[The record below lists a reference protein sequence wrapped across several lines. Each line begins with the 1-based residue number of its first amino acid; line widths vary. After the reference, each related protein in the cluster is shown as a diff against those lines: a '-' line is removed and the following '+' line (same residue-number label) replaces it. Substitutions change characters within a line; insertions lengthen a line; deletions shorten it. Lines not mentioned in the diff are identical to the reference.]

1 MPATLTGFYI
11 NLDRSTDRD
20 AWMREQL
27 DRLGMTW
34 VRRAPAIDAA
44 TLAPRPASPLL
55 PGEIACYAS
64 HLAVI
69 RQAPPD
75 AFTLVL
81 EDDTELSP
89 QAAEVLTHAV
99 AGGLPGTDV
108 LLLECQH
115 HFSLSHV
122 AALWGAAHKHFLP
135 DANGG
140 VTRRVRGIELMEAA
154 QFYKWG
160 LPAYVVT
167 PAGRAKLL
175 PLLERGFAEGPQRP
189 IDRHIE
195 AAFVSG
201 ELRGLIAMPFLATT
215 GLRWHGRSTIGNGY
229 RMPGDTLMVIRRLL
243 FAGPIDDATAMA
255 QGLSRLPGDPALD
268 MLSVALRQVA
278 LMHRAEAQF
287 AAQLIG
293 ADGTPRVSDPGLP
306 PSPPGRGPG

>member
-1 MPATLTGFYI
+1 MSATLTGFYI

-27 DRLGMTW
+27 DRLGLPW
-34 VRRAPAIDAA
+34 VRRVPAVDGA
-44 TLAPRPASPLL
+44 TLAPRPGSPLL
-55 PGEIACYAS
+55 PGEIACFAS

-69 RQAPPD
+69 REAPAD

-89 QAAEVLTHAV
+89 QALEVLTQAV
-99 AGGLPGTDV
+99 AGGLPGADV
-108 LLLECQH
+108 LVLECQH
-115 HFSLSHV
+115 HFSLAHV
-122 AALWGAAHKHFLP
+122 AALWSAAHKHFLP
-135 DANGG
+135 DASGG
-140 VTRRVRGIELMEAA
+140 VTRRIRGIELMEAA

-160 LPAYVVT
+160 CPAYLVT

-175 PLLERGFAEGPQRP
+175 PLLERWFAEGPQRP
-189 IDRHIE
+189 IDRLLE

-243 FAGPIDDATAMA
+243 FAGPIDEATAMA

-278 LMHRAEAQF
+278 AMQRAEAQYT
-287 AAQLIG
+287 AQLIG
-293 ADGTPRVSDPGLP
+293 PDGSPRVTG
-306 PSPPGRGPG
+306 